1 MSSTLLRSLIFISFT
16 GTLISQAFVVSPL
29 PTSGNQMST
38 KHASTNSRTTE
49 LLAQKKR
56 RRRKDSSE
64 ASGAGSS
71 SSSSGSLPG
80 LDLNDDD
87 SLPDFDLGDDE
98 SVAELKSSKK
108 PAKAEINFNEIS
120 DAMMGDTSKATG
132 SLEDLIRDR
141 SLESKFEFEGE
152 EEDISIPD
160 FTTFVKASGATGELE
175 VGKKKAR
182 QTDRRAAAIQAK
194 EAAQEKL
201 GFLDYPFF
209 EVLRDEKGKIS
220 PIKILE
226 QGAWLGIYLLIGWE
240 IFLNTPLFERLAPM
254 IPVIFE

>member
-1 MSSTLLRSLIFISFT
+1 
-16 GTLISQAFVVSPL
+16 
-29 PTSGNQMST
+29 MST
-38 KHASTNSRTTE
+38 KHGSTNSRTTE
-49 LLAQKKR
+49 LLAKQKR
-56 RRRKDSSE
+56 RRRKDSSG

-80 LDLNDDD
+80 LDLNDDG

-98 SVAELKSSKK
+98 SVPDLKSSKK
-108 PAKAEINFNEIS
+108 PAKADIDFNEIS
-120 DAMMGDTSKATG
+120 DAMMGDTSKATV
-132 SLEDLIRDR
+132 SIEALIGDR

-160 FTTFVKASGATGELE
+160 FTTFAKASGATQELE

-194 EAAQEKL
+194 EAAEEDIPLFQ
-201 GFLDYPFF
+201 F
-209 EVLRDEKGKIS
+209 LRDEKGKIS

-226 QGAWLGIYLLIGWE
+226 TGAWAGIYSLIGWE
-240 IFLNTPLFERLAPM
+240 LFLNSPLFERLAPV

>member
-1 MSSTLLRSLIFISFT
+1 MMSSSLLRSLIFFSFT
-16 GTLISQAFVVSPL
+16 GSLISQAFVVSPL
-29 PTSGNQMST
+29 PTCGNQMST
-38 KHASTNSRTTE
+38 KHGSTNSRTTE
-49 LLAQKKR
+49 LLAKQKR
-56 RRRKDSSE
+56 RRRKDSSG

-80 LDLNDDD
+80 LDLNDDG

-98 SVAELKSSKK
+98 SVPDLKSSKK
-108 PAKAEINFNEIS
+108 PAKADIDFNEIS
-120 DAMMGDTSKATG
+120 DAMMGDSSKATVSIE
-132 SLEDLIRDR
+132 SLIGDR

-160 FTTFVKASGATGELE
+160 FTTFAKASGATEEPE

-194 EAAQEKL
+194 EAAEEEKVDIP
-201 GFLDYPFF
+201 FLDAI
-209 EVLRDEKGKIS
+209 RDEKGKIS

-226 QGAWLGIYLLIGWE
+226 KGAWLGIYLLIGWE
-240 IFLNTPLFERLAPM
+240 IFLNSPAFERLAPV